1 VPKTEK
7 TFGQTGNADQPQP
20 YFIGL
25 PALQLMQEG
34 QNPYVSKQ
42 TGHA

>member
-1 VPKTEK
+1 MPKTVK

-42 TGHA
+42 TGRA